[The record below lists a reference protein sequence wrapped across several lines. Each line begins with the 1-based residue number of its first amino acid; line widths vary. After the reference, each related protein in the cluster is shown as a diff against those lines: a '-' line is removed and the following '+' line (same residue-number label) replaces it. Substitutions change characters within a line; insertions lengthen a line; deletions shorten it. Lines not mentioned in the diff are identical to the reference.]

1 MGAKGKGKGK
11 IKAGKKKNKS
21 LVKVFYPVN
30 SSGFPAERRK
40 RVNLLHPEVLRG
52 SGWQRL
58 KSPNFWQSS
67 PAPRASCS
75 NPAPQIGPGWC
86 YCWRRQNKSPRSLL
100 EKREIKSLN
109 SLGEKKK
116 KKSVENKLDNGES
129 NSAPFLS
136 LVPSPRFPQLSVH
149 KHILWPGLFMC
160 CQGDGADSCR
170 AAPLGQQRP
179 AGHGVDSES
188 TAAAVPC
195 SAPDLQLPAAKG
207 PAGGTGIWAEFQAIA
222 PLGTCCFF
230 FVTLVQTM
238 ARKRSKAGPS
248 TREATA
254 PAGTGKD
261 SRSRRD

>member
-11 IKAGKKKNKS
+11 IKAGEKKNKS

-58 KSPNFWQSS
+58 KSPNFWQSI

-160 CQGDGADSCR
+160 CQGDGADSCK

-179 AGHGVDSES
+179 AGHGVGSES

-261 SRSRRD
+261 SGSHRD

>member
-11 IKAGKKKNKS
+11 IKAGEKKNKS

-116 KKSVENKLDNGES
+116 KKVLKINLTMERVIQLPSSL
-129 NSAPFLS
+129 LS
-136 LVPSPRFPQLSVH
+136 LPLAFPSSACTNTSCGRGFSCAARGMERIPAKQPRWASSSLPDTGWAQ
-149 KHILWPGLFMC
+149 K
-160 CQGDGADSCR
+160 
-170 AAPLGQQRP
+170 APQRP
-179 AGHGVDSES
+179 CPALPPIFS
-188 TAAAVPC
+188 C
-195 SAPDLQLPAAKG
+195 LQPKG
-207 PAGGTGIWAEFQAIA
+207 QLVARGFGQNFK
-222 PLGTCCFF
+222 PL
-230 FVTLVQTM
+230 LL
-238 ARKRSKAGPS
+238 
-248 TREATA
+248 
-254 PAGTGKD
+254 
-261 SRSRRD
+261 

>member
-11 IKAGKKKNKS
+11 IKAGEKKNKS

-75 NPAPQIGPGWC
+75 SPAPQIGPGWC

-116 KKSVENKLDNGES
+116 KKVLKINLTMERVIQLPSSL
-129 NSAPFLS
+129 LS
-136 LVPSPRFPQLSVH
+136 LPLAFPSSACTNTSCGRGFSCAARGMERIPAKQPRWASSALPDTGWAR
-149 KHILWPGLFMC
+149 K
-160 CQGDGADSCR
+160 
-170 AAPLGQQRP
+170 APQRP
-179 AGHGVDSES
+179 CPALPPIFSR
-188 TAAAVPC
+188 
-195 SAPDLQLPAAKG
+195 LQPKG
-207 PAGGTGIWAEFQAIA
+207 QLVARGFGQNFK
-222 PLGTCCFF
+222 PL
-230 FVTLVQTM
+230 LL
-238 ARKRSKAGPS
+238 
-248 TREATA
+248 
-254 PAGTGKD
+254 
-261 SRSRRD
+261 